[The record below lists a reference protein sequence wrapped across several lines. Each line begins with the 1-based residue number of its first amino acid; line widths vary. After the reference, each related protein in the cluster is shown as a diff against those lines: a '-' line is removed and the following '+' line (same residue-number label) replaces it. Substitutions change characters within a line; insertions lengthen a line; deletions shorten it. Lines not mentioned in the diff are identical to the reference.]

1 MHWVKF
7 VLLRWWPVLWKKQS
21 RERNREIRVRVSRRN
36 VTVTHPLVR
45 TSHQAMP
52 DARRRRRKHG
62 FQRTICIVGPWKA
75 SCGKQID
82 NYSQLLGHFG
92 GSVLKNPP
100 ANSGDMDLIPWLE
113 RSLGEVNGNPFQ
125 CSCLGNPMDRGA
137 WQAIVHGIAKESDMT
152 ERLNNTLSC
161 KSDKLP

>member
-36 VTVTHPLVR
+36 VAVTHPLVR

-62 FQRTICIVGPWKA
+62 FQRKICIVGPWKA

-100 ANSGDMDLIPWLE
+100 ANSGDMDLIPWWRAWQPTPVFLPGKSHGL
-113 RSLGEVNGNPFQ
+113 RSLAGYSPWG
-125 CSCLGNPMDRGA
+125 C
-137 WQAIVHGIAKESDMT
+137 KESDT
-152 ERLNNTLSC
+152 T
-161 KSDKLP
+161 